1 MYSILKHILFL
12 LPFLGWYHV
21 SHAQVVTSADATY
34 IVIDSISIEG
44 NKKTKDV
51 IILRELDFKIGDTV
65 PTSKLDY
72 RIQRTQNRLFNTSLF
87 LETST
92 SLLDIDS
99 IHKVLKVAVKERFYT
114 YLVPIIG
121 LADRNFNE
129 WWVQRDHKLNRLD
142 LGVYFLQKNM
152 RGRNESMKIKFE
164 FGFNKKL
171 EFTYTIPYLTKS
183 RKLGLI
189 YYIGYILN
197 RQVAYNTIENKLFY
211 VEGDKFLRER
221 FGSGLTFTYRG
232 SFYVEHQLGAT
243 YYNNHIGDTI
253 TSLNPTY
260 FLDAHSKQEFVS
272 IKYALIRDHRDI
284 RYYALKG
291 SYIRLDVEQ
300 MGLGLSKDISLTS
313 IKGEISLFKPL
324 KKKFYLATTLKVKYS
339 TPTNQPYFNQRGL
352 GYDKE
357 AISGYEQYVID
368 GQKYILGKVNL
379 KYKLF
384 DWNFNLHGFPEER
397 FTKIPLKVFLKTY
410 ADMGYVWDG
419 RTNVYAQG
427 NVHYANT
434 YLPGGGI
441 GLDFVTY
448 YDFVLRVEY
457 SVNRDLQSGLFI
469 NFKATI

>member
-1 MYSILKHILFL
+1 VYSILKHILFL
-12 LPFLGWYHV
+12 LLFLVWHHAG
-21 SHAQVVTSADATY
+21 HAQVATSSDASY
-34 IVIDSISIEG
+34 IVIDSIHIEG

-65 PTSKLDY
+65 SIQKLDA

-87 LETST
+87 LQTATSIV
-92 SLLDIDS
+92 DIDS
-99 IHKVLKVAVKERFYT
+99 IHKVLKVYVKERFFT
-114 YLVPIIG
+114 YIVPIIG

-129 WWVQRDHKLNRLD
+129 WWVQHDHNLNRLD
-142 LGVYFLQKNM
+142 FGLYFLQKNM

-164 FGFNKKL
+164 LGFNKKL

-183 RKLGLI
+183 RKLGMI
-189 YYIGYILN
+189 YYLGYIVN
-197 RQVAYNTIENKLFY
+197 RQVAYNTIDNKLFY
-211 VEGDKFLRER
+211 IETNKFLRER
-221 FGSGLTFTYRG
+221 FSTGLTFTYRG
-232 SFYVEHQLGAT
+232 SFYLEHQLGAT
-243 YYNNHIGDTI
+243 YNNNHIGDTV

-260 FLDAHSKQEFVS
+260 FLNADSKQEFVS
-272 IKYALIRDHRDI
+272 LKYSLIRDHRDI

-291 SYIRLDVEQ
+291 SYLRLDIEQ

-313 IKGEISLFKPL
+313 LKGEVSLFKPL
-324 KKKFYLATTLKVKYS
+324 KKKFYIATTLKGKYS

-352 GYDKE
+352 GYDKD
-357 AISGYEQYVID
+357 IVSGYEQYVVD
-368 GQKYILGKVNL
+368 GQKYILGKADF

-384 DWNFNLHGFPEER
+384 DLNFHLHGFPEER
-397 FTKIPLKVFLKTY
+397 FSKIPLKVFLKTY
-410 ADMGYVWDG
+410 VNMGYVWDN
-419 RTNVYAQG
+419 RTNIYAAG
-427 NVHYANT
+427 NIHYANT

-469 NFKATI
+469 NFKSTI